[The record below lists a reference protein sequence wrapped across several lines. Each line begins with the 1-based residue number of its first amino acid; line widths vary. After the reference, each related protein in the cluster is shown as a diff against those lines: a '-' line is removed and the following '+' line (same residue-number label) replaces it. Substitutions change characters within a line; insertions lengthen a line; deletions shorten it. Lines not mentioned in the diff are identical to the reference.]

1 MKGLSISLHLVF
13 VPALLGCCLY
23 ARAAPSE
30 VRLVGQPGRF
40 QLLRN
45 GQPYFIRGACAD
57 ERRLHSVATAG
68 GNSIRL
74 WSDEKLGGSLD
85 EAQALGLTVCAGL
98 WVGQVRQG
106 FDWGDADALAQQR
119 ERLRATVTRYKDHPA
134 VLLWAIGNEMED
146 PQGRNGAVWTAVN
159 DLAAMVKQIDPR
171 HPTMTVIA
179 EIGGEKVTNI
189 HRLCPAI
196 DIIGINSYG
205 GASTLGARYSS
216 LGGTKP
222 YILTEFGPPG
232 IWEIKKD
239 PIGAFPEPTSTEKA
253 DIYRRAYQ
261 GAVLEQPGV
270 CLGSYVFYW
279 GQKQEVTSTW
289 FSILL
294 RDGSRLGAADAIKEL
309 WTGKPP
315 ANRSPVIAMLKI
327 SGEASGN
334 AGAMIEA
341 TLTASDSENDP
352 LRADWV
358 LQRDPGEFGTGGDR
372 EEEPPV
378 FNEAIIHGDL
388 HGAQVRLPTEAGL
401 YRLFVTV
408 RDNHG
413 GAATANV
420 PVRVNGLAAASKGYA
435 AALPLTVYSEAA
447 ESSGYIPSGWM
458 GDTKAIQ
465 LDPAWTDR
473 PQSGKTCLRCKFNA
487 NKGWGGVAW
496 QNPPND
502 WGDRAGGYDLTRA
515 KKLTFFARGEQGGE
529 IVSFE
534 FGVIPHNKNFADT
547 GKGRLE
553 KVVLGKEWQRYEIPI
568 ANQDL
573 TRIKTGFVWTVASRG
588 QPVVFYL
595 DDILWE

>member
-1 MKGLSISLHLVF
+1 M
-13 VPALLGCCLY
+13 PT
-23 ARAAPSE
+23 
-30 VRLVGQPGRF
+30 
-40 QLLRN
+40 LLRAK
-45 GQPYFIRGACAD
+45 QHGA
-57 ERRLHSVATAG
+57 RR
-68 GNSIRL
+68 
-74 WSDEKLGGSLD
+74 
-85 EAQALGLTVCAGL
+85 
-98 WVGQVRQG
+98 
-106 FDWGDADALAQQR
+106 
-119 ERLRATVTRYKDHPA
+119 TRYKDHPA
-134 VLLWAIGNEMED
+134 LLLWAIGNEMKIRRAKQRSG
-146 PQGRNGAVWTAVN
+146 PQSTIF
-159 DLAAMVKQIDPR
+159 AAMVKRIDPG

-179 EIGGEKVTNI
+179 EIGGEKVKNI

-239 PIGAFPEPTSTEKA
+239 TIGAFPEPTSAEKA

-270 CLGSYVFYW
+270 WLGSYVFYW

-294 RDGSRLGAADAIKEL
+294 RDGSRLGAADAISEL

-315 ANRSPVIAMLKI
+315 ANRSPVITMLKI
-327 SGEASGN
+327 PGQASGN

-341 TLTASDSENDP
+341 TLTASDFENDP
-352 LRADWV
+352 LRADWL
-358 LQRDPGEFGTGGDR
+358 LQREPGEFGTGGDR

-378 FNEAIIHGDL
+378 FNEAVIRGDL
-388 HGAQVRLPTEAGL
+388 NGAQVRLPTEAGL
-401 YRLFVTV
+401 FRLFVTV
-408 RDNHG
+408 RDNRG

-420 PVRVNGLAAASKGYA
+420 PVRVNGPSVASKGYP
-435 AALPLTVYSEAA
+435 AALPLAVYSEAA
-447 ESSGYIPSGWM
+447 EPSGYIPSGWM
-458 GDTKAIQ
+458 GDIKAIQ
-465 LDPAWTDR
+465 LYPAWTDR

-529 IVSFE
+529 IVSFG
-534 FGVIPHNKNFADT
+534 FGVIPHNKKFADT
-547 GKGRLE
+547 GEGRLE

-568 ANQDL
+568 TNQDL

-595 DDILWE
+595 DNILWE